1 MLCVAS
7 LYSDLAAERHQLS
20 TSLQESHKL
29 ASQVDRLGTQLD
41 QVNEEKQKVRPH
53 KHSLLKFFFSIQI
66 IQKSV
71 FISTIGKV
79 TCDQT

>member
-7 LYSDLAAERHQLS
+7 PYSDLAAERHQLS

-41 QVNEEKQKVRPH
+41 QVNEEKQKVWPH
-53 KHSLLKFFFSIQI
+53 KHSLLKFFFNPNHS
-66 IQKSV
+66 KKCLH
-71 FISTIGKV
+71 FNYREGHL
-79 TCDQT
+79 